1 MTDVITPT
9 RRSTAPSRSVL
20 YGVLV
25 LVVLSLVGAAVS
37 VASDLSPDLWDALG
51 PTGRLSIPWP
61 MMLAQVV
68 MAVLAGSTR
77 RPLALLGSGFVTLA
91 LLAGAVSGFFDGGY
105 AEDRFTTFERIYQ
118 LGFVV
123 AIVVV
128 GVIAAT
134 RFVRVLRPAKA

>member
-1 MTDVITPT
+1 MTVASGQPRATT
-9 RRSTAPSRSVL
+9 VAPSRRPVRHPR
-20 YGVLV
+20 
-25 LVVLSLVGAAVS
+25 
-37 VASDLSPDLWDALG
+37 VAG
-51 PTGRLSIPWP
+51 LSIPWP

-91 LLAGAVSGFFDGGY
+91 LLAGVVSGFFDGGY

-134 RFVRVLRPAKA
+134 RFVRVLRPAKARVGTFRRR